1 MAEIARTANI
11 TGTQG
16 VALLVK
22 EAPEDALRV
31 CQIVGTARIAETP
44 GEALLVNEVVSG
56 SSRETQT
63 AERDSLVKEA
73 AQTDP
78 ELEQLKI

>member
-16 VALLVK
+16 VDLVVK

>member
-1 MAEIARTANI
+1 M
-11 TGTQG
+11 
-16 VALLVK
+16 
-22 EAPEDALRV
+22 
-31 CQIVGTARIAETP
+31 GTARIAETP

-63 AERDSLVKEA
+63 AERDSVVKEA

-78 ELEQLKI
+78 ELEQLKIYSN